1 MVSPVRTQIGDWLNE
16 LFLIEQDVRLRLEP
30 LTEEQFTW
38 RPGPGK
44 WSVAECLDHLA
55 TATTL
60 MLGKVRPALERARVE
75 GLTGDEGPCA
85 YGWLGRKFVALMET
99 PGKRALPAPRNF
111 IPASGLVQRAVLDKF
126 AGAMGELRDTLDR
139 ARGVA
144 LDRVKARSAAAGGGW
159 IRLNLAAWFAATLA
173 HGRRHVAQAAR
184 VITAPAF
191 PAAPPAS

>member
-44 WSVAECLDHLA
+44 WSIAECLDHLT

-75 GLTGDEGPCA
+75 GITPAEGPYA
-85 YGWLGRKFVALMET
+85 YGWLGRKFVALMER
-99 PGKRALPAPRNF
+99 PGKRPLPAPRNF
-111 IPASGLVQRAVLDKF
+111 VPASGLAKRAVLEKF

-144 LDRVKARSAAAGGGW
+144 LDRVRARSAAAGGGW

-173 HGRRHVAQAAR
+173 HGRRHVAQAER
-184 VITAPAF
+184 VTTAPGF
-191 PAAPPAS
+191 PGSTAGS